1 MPDPILDQLFDNYRK
16 GSVDLSLQ
24 TVDGKRV
31 LVYGN
36 NSTKAIYRLNDGTGT
51 PLPDVALKTILTSP
65 TESFRALNVNE
76 QKLREL
82 QNQFQKELDS
92 GYKLEPIKRYNA
104 DELKSIYNI
113 QNPVPSPTQTVPQ
126 GPNTNPGEKI
136 DFNSIGGAAS
146 TLLKWGKDIV
156 VGTVANANSALY
168 SLGWNIN
175 DLGTRKVDDLR
186 FTKSIVNTIYDTG
199 VDLIKGGVN
208 LAKDIAIAQMPFGE
222 VGDKLNMM
230 GQSHEETAK
239 EIESYFAPGRMDY
252 TGEEKIE
259 QVKDYEENYLK
270 VFEDFK
276 KENKTQW
283 QQPQGEPSWNNPEWV
298 KYNLF
303 TGTGDAAEFS
313 LGLLGSNFLLTKG
326 FGVIGTKM
334 GQLDMR
340 AAAKAKDALLREIEN
355 MPKNTPQYD
364 FVKSRIGK
372 LDATYSDAMYKAGY
386 TGEKIGHKVAMVN
399 ATDVE
404 AKMEAFGAY
413 DQYMDR
419 ERERVAKEYQA
430 QGYEGDQ
437 LLDVLGK
444 HDFSQA
450 QLEAVKAGE
459 SVYKANAAILMASN
473 GATSML
479 LGLAP
484 KVPTRGAFGTRAVG
498 EIGKSLNKWAKPLSM
513 GKGVLELGKEGW
525 EEVYQTNITNYELD
539 KDSGSRRSLTNTLLN
554 GAYNGIKN
562 LAAGDYETGMAGLT
576 GALGSGAVSGP
587 VFGWK
592 TTKEFLDNR
601 KAVKY
606 IDVNKVNSVVTD
618 PINNEQTATSH
629 LKWAYDA
636 MRNQYGKEHADAT
649 KDWQLRH
656 TLEQEG
662 INKIYYQA
670 RENGVTHEAATK
682 QILKI
687 INRSKNDI
695 ISIKHGTPYFGYAD
709 KKEQLNEIE
718 HGLDRANKSYDEHIK
733 VLKKIANNDKIV
745 SPEFKQRLFEGL
757 ANAKEFESIGE
768 FLRIEKDKANNGD
781 LEKSLPVDL
790 QKDISINEAY
800 KQAYQAIIGKILQP
814 STIEKE
820 NLGSKK
826 SQAADIIDETTTP
839 DQAVDMVAA
848 NPLEAETIKAQATN
862 ESKKAINS
870 ALAQHTLHFENT
882 LKSMVENGSVYSEE
896 LQQEIPITEDYLN
909 ALIKE
914 YEEVTAPLIEQL
926 GDPAMKQKQ
935 QNLIRK
941 SVVAVTDKLQR
952 AAGPHSIEDG
962 DLTQRYESPDPQT
975 QYLFVAER
983 DKLYAKLNNAGIT
996 SDLAEA
1002 VRVAATPEQLQE
1014 VLSNITNEREK
1025 ELVSDFYNVVPLVK
1039 KETKVEEEIP
1049 DLSQFPEYD
1058 EIEDMDH
1065 YDNYR
1070 DEVNTEMIEDLLDK
1084 DILKPCDL

>member
-16 GSVDLSLQ
+16 GSVDLTLENIE
-24 TVDGKRV
+24 GKPV
-31 LVYGN
+31 LIYGN
-36 NSTKAIYRLNDGTGT
+36 NSVKAIYRLNDGTGGPIT
-51 PLPDVALKTILTSP
+51 DDALKATLTRPSP
-65 TESFRALNVNE
+65 SFRATNINE

-82 QNQFQKELDS
+82 QTQFQKEIDK
-92 GYKLEPIKRYNA
+92 GNRFEPIKKYNT

-113 QNPVPSPTQTVPQ
+113 QPPVPGPTQTTPQ
-126 GPNTNPGEKI
+126 GPNTNPGERI
-136 DFNSIGGAAS
+136 DFDSAGGTAS
-146 TLLKWGKDIV
+146 TLLKWAKDVV
-156 VGTVANANSALY
+156 VGTATNAASAIY
-168 SLGWNIN
+168 NLGWNIS
-175 DLGTRKVDDLR
+175 DLGTRDLNDLR
-186 FTKSIVNTIYDTG
+186 FTKSIVNTVHDLG
-199 VDLIKGGVN
+199 VDVIKAGVN
-208 LAKDIAIAQMPFGE
+208 VAKDIAIAQMPFGE

-239 EIESYFAPGRMDY
+239 ELESYFAPSTLDY
-252 TGEEKIE
+252 TPEEKIE
-259 QVKDYEENYLK
+259 QVKDYDENYLK

-283 QQPQGEPSWNNPEWV
+283 QQPQGEPSWNNAEWV

-326 FGVIGTKM
+326 FGAIGTKM
-334 GQLDMR
+334 GQLEMR
-340 AAAKAKDALLREIEN
+340 TAAKAKNELMRAIEDI
-355 MPKNTPQYD
+355 PKNTPQYD

-372 LDATYSDAMYKAGY
+372 LDATYSDAVYKAGF
-386 TGEKIGHKVAMVN
+386 TGEKIGHKAALIN

-419 ERERVAKEYQA
+419 VREKVAEEYQA
-430 QGYEGDQ
+430 QGYKGDQ

-444 HDFSQA
+444 HDFSQD
-450 QLEAVKAGE
+450 QLEAVKVGE
-459 SVYKANAAILMASN
+459 SVYKANAAILLVSN

-484 KVPTRGAFGTRAVG
+484 KAAAKGAFGTRAVG

-513 GKGVLELGKEGW
+513 GKGILELGKEGW

-539 KDSGSRRSLTNTLLN
+539 KDTGSRRSLTNSLLN
-554 GAYNGIKN
+554 GAYRGITK
-562 LAAGDYETGMAGLT
+562 LAEGDYETGMAGLT

-592 TTKEFLDNR
+592 STKQYLDNR
-601 KAVKY
+601 KAAKY

-618 PINNEQTATSH
+618 PLNNPETATSH
-629 LKWAYDA
+629 LKWAYEA

-656 TLEQEG
+656 MLEQEG
-662 INKIYYQA
+662 LNKLYYQA
-670 RENGVTHEAATK
+670 RESGVTHEAATK

-695 ISIKHGTPYFGYAD
+695 VSIKHGTPYFGFSD

-745 SPEFKQRLFEGL
+745 SPEFKQRLFEAL
-757 ANAKEFESIGE
+757 ANGKEFESIGD
-768 FLRIEKDKANNGD
+768 FLRVEKDKANNGD
-781 LEKSLPVDL
+781 VEKEMPLDL
-790 QKDISINEAY
+790 KKDIAINDTY
-800 KQAYQAIIGKILQP
+800 KLAYQQILGKLLTP
-814 STIEKE
+814 STIEQE

-826 SQAADIIDETTTP
+826 SQAADIIDETTP
-839 DQAVDMVAA
+839 LDAAVDMVAA
-848 NPLEAETIKAQATN
+848 NPLEAQTIKAQTAN
-862 ESKKAINS
+862 EGKKAINS

-882 LKSMVENGSVYSEE
+882 LNRMVESGSVYSEE

-914 YEEVTAPLIEQL
+914 YEEVTAPLLEQL
-926 GDPAMKQKQ
+926 GDPAMKKKQ
-935 QNLIRK
+935 QALIRK
-941 SVVAVTDKLQR
+941 SIVAVTDKLQR
-952 AAGPHSIEDG
+952 AAGPHSIEDD
-962 DLTQRYESPDPQT
+962 DLNQRYGSEDPQT
-975 QYLFVAER
+975 QYLFIAER

-1002 VRVAATPEQLQE
+1002 VRTAATPSRLQE
-1014 VLSNITNEREK
+1014 IISNITNERER
-1025 ELVSDFYNVVPLVK
+1025 ELVSDFYNVVPLAK
-1039 KETKVEEEIP
+1039 RETKVEEEIP
-1049 DLSQFPEYD
+1049 DQSQFPEYD

-1070 DEVNTEMIEDLLDK
+1070 DEVNPEMIDDLLDK
-1084 DILKPCDL
+1084 DILKPCNL